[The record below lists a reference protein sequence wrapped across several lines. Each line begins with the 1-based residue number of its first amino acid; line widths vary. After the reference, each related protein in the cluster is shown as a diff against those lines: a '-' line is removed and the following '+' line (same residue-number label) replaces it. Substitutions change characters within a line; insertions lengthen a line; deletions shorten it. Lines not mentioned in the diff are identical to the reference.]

1 MNDKGYVFRN
11 YFDAVC
17 YLVISTIYPL
27 LTFFVQSTQLSGEL
41 ILNLN
46 FLITGVFFSA
56 TFFYDYYQRYR
67 DCDEQTSY
75 VVNILHVGRLLFAF
89 LLFFA
94 FFFLVLMIGDFSIEF
109 NRRIMHVALFF
120 PSSALLPL
128 IMAIVD
134 IVRWLSSERKGKI
147 SKVQV

>member
-67 DCDEQTSY
+67 DCRSEERR
-75 VVNILHVGRLLFAF
+75 VGKECRL
-89 LLFFA
+89 
-94 FFFLVLMIGDFSIEF
+94 
-109 NRRIMHVALFF
+109 
-120 PSSALLPL
+120 
-128 IMAIVD
+128 
-134 IVRWLSSERKGKI
+134 
-147 SKVQV
+147 